1 MTIGITRRNLLLACL
16 LSGVVAG
23 CAHGASGDGASVL
36 QGRGLVVAVKLAPG
50 AATKVALAASTD
62 TGARVGTPSTLT
74 PINGGTSSY
83 GGRTMDLPRWVRF
96 TWREG
101 VLPGQYDTTGTIVGD
116 YRVEVRSRIPPAV
129 LDYILAAPGRTLVLR
144 FRVKDDGVLLA
155 WDVRQSSANGQGWN
169 YSMHGGDFRDP
180 TIDNGKVVDPGW

>member
-1 MTIGITRRNLLLACL
+1 LTNVLVAVLL
-16 LSGVVAG
+16 
-23 CAHGASGDGASVL
+23 CAATTSCVQPKWGGATGAL
-36 QGRGLVVAVKLAPG
+36 QGRGLVVVVNLAPG

-62 TGARVGTPSTLT
+62 TGAHVAMPSTLT
-74 PINGGTSSY
+74 PINGGTGSY

-101 VLPGQYDTTGTIVGD
+101 VLPGQYETTGTIVGD
-116 YRVEVRSRIPPAV
+116 YRVEVRSRIPSAV
-129 LDYILAAPGRTLVLR
+129 LEHIAAARGRTLVLR

-169 YSMHGGDFRDP
+169 YAMHGGDFRDP
-180 TIDNGKVVDPGW
+180 TVDNGKVVDPGW